1 MILGSALVV
10 MALAAMWLLRSPAR
24 PTPARTT
31 DAPAAPMP
39 SRVHVPIP
47 AVPKAPSPE
56 DAPTG
61 PEPDVRVSAAMAV
74 AETRGYVRMR
84 CHVGEQYESTGDLD
98 IDRPLVRNGWF
109 HASSPDLEGTLA
121 FEIPYDDG
129 QTNGRA
135 HGFTVHWRAETPGSE
150 VPCEVIWPRFAEV
163 TLELTVD
170 GRLVDHDIVALGC
183 VQEVTS
189 HGYGRLTGMV
199 LAEAPCFVQLQGTVD
214 EHAAATLPSLP
225 EHGQLTVRLEVAR
238 AREDDGAGR
247 RPLTVGDGAALP
259 SGRRAAP
266 AALN

>member
-1 MILGSALVV
+1 M
-10 MALAAMWLLRSPAR
+10 
-24 PTPARTT
+24 
-31 DAPAAPMP
+31 
-39 SRVHVPIP
+39 
-47 AVPKAPSPE
+47 
-56 DAPTG
+56 
-61 PEPDVRVSAAMAV
+61 SAAMAV

-135 HGFTVHWRAETPGSE
+135 HGFTVRWRAETPGSE

-183 VQEVTS
+183 VEEVTGHS
-189 HGYGRLTGMV
+189 HGRLTGMV
-199 LAEAPCFVQLQGTVD
+199 LADVPCFVQLQGMVD
-214 EHAAATLPSLP
+214 EHAAAALPSLP
-225 EHGQLTVRLEVAR
+225 EHGQLTVRLEVGERRLPEDEPPEAP
-238 AREDDGAGR
+238 RERTSTWSIVAHKAANVEAIEATLPKVGPEERRHLEGLLAKEREKHAQALELATMMEPDGA
-247 RPLTVGDGAALP
+247 P
-259 SGRRAAP
+259 
-266 AALN
+266 